1 MRLRSSASPTAESPS
16 CSGPPPPLHGNKML
30 SIYSKR
36 ETQGCSQ
43 QCFENC
49 LESPLL
55 GKRLLRELLDA
66 GDVVSTEAHK
76 NRFRRRLPVNPV
88 LDVNSVG
95 VTLAYFVIWLPDCR
109 DHFLAIHSHDR
120 PAILDG
126 LLHFRW
132 QRIKPLHRCRALFRK
147 VQERRQQFLQIVRCE
162 IGNRLAKF

>member
-76 NRFRRRLPVNPV
+76 NRFRRRLPANPV
-88 LDVNSVG
+88 LPVNSAG
-95 VTLAYFVIWLPDCR
+95 VTPAHLVILLPHCPDP
-109 DHFLAIHSHDR
+109 LLPIHSHRR
-120 PAILDG
+120 PA
-126 LLHFRW
+126 R
-132 QRIKPLHRCRALFRK
+132 
-147 VQERRQQFLQIVRCE
+147 
-162 IGNRLAKF
+162 

>member
-55 GKRLLRELLDA
+55 GKRLFRELLDA
-66 GDVVSTEAHK
+66 GNVVSTEAHK
-76 NRFRRRLPVNPV
+76 NRFRRRFPPNPA
-88 LDVNSVG
+88 LDGHSLR
-95 VTLAYFVIWLPDCR
+95 VTLASLFAPPPPRPPPFLP
-109 DHFLAIHSHDR
+109 
-120 PAILDG
+120 
-126 LLHFRW
+126 
-132 QRIKPLHRCRALFRK
+132 
-147 VQERRQQFLQIVRCE
+147 
-162 IGNRLAKF
+162 

>member
-55 GKRLLRELLDA
+55 RKRLLRKLLDA

-95 VTLAYFVIWLPDCR
+95 VALAYFMIRLPHR
-109 DHFLAIHSHDR
+109 RNHFLPIHSHA
-120 PAILDG
+120 PPPLLDCP
-126 LLHFRW
+126 LHF
-132 QRIKPLHRCRALFRK
+132 
-147 VQERRQQFLQIVRCE
+147 
-162 IGNRLAKF
+162 